1 LLALLVDESAASVVG
16 IGDLE
21 GENVVDGVVTSG
33 TAWSDV
39 VGVSHCW
46 LVAEKAFSLRVFDL
60 VGN

>member
-1 LLALLVDESAASVVG
+1 MLALLVDESAASVVG

-21 GENVVDGVVTSG
+21 GENVVDGVVAGSA
-33 TAWSDV
+33 AWSDI
-39 VGVSHCW
+39 VGVSHWW

>member
-1 LLALLVDESAASVVG
+1 
-16 IGDLE
+16 
-21 GENVVDGVVTSG
+21 VTSG

-46 LVAEKAFSLRVFDL
+46 LVAEKAFSLGVFDL